1 MFTMNKNINIT
12 YREAINSVIIQEMR
26 RDKNVF
32 LYGLDVADHKRIFGS
47 TKGLVEEF
55 GSGRCF
61 GTPLSEDAMTGFGV
75 GATLMGLRPIFVHIR
90 ADFLFLCLNQIANI
104 ISSYRYLSGGKIK
117 IPFVIRAIMGR
128 GWGQGAQH
136 SKSIHSILA
145 HLPGIKVV
153 MPTRPIDAK
162 GLFVSAIRDGNPVVI
177 LEHRWL
183 YDTLGDVPQNENFSI
198 PIGEPNILR
207 RGKHLTIMAVS
218 WMNID
223 ALRAA
228 EILEK
233 KQGISI
239 EIIDPRTII
248 PLNYSLIYKSVE
260 KTGHLIVADYDWLNC
275 GFSAEVS
282 ARVSEHCFSKLKSP
296 VSRLGFAATP
306 TPTTR
311 SLEDVFYPNAINIIK
326 TVEKKLKLPAT
337 DLSDETFYSYENKFK
352 GPF

>member
-1 MFTMNKNINIT
+1 MNKTTVIS
-12 YREAINSVIIQEMR
+12 YREAINTAIAQEMR
-26 RDKNVF
+26 HDQNVF
-32 LYGLDVADHKRIFGS
+32 VYGLDVSDHKRIFGS

-55 GSGRCF
+55 GASRCF
-61 GTPLSEDAMTGFGV
+61 GTPLSEDAMTGLGV
-75 GATLMGLRPIFVHIR
+75 GAAISGLRPIFIHIR
-90 ADFLFLCLNQIANI
+90 ADFMYLCLNQIANI

-117 IPFVIRAIMGR
+117 IPLVIRAVMGR

-153 MPTRPIDAK
+153 MPTRPTDAK
-162 GLFVSAIRDGNPVVI
+162 GLMISAIRDDNPVVV

-183 YDTLGDVPQNENFSI
+183 YDTVGDVPTDDNFQI
-198 PIGEPNILR
+198 PIGEPNVLR
-207 RGKHLTIMAVS
+207 SGKDLTIVATS

-223 ALRAA
+223 ALKAA

-233 KQGISI
+233 KQSLDI
-239 EIIDPRTII
+239 EIIDPRTIS
-248 PLNYSLIYKSVE
+248 PLNYDIIYQSVK

-275 GFSAEVS
+275 SFSAEVA
-282 ARVSEHCFSKLKSP
+282 ARVSEQCFTDLKSP
-296 VSRLGFAATP
+296 VTRLGFAFTP

-311 SLEDVFYPNAINIIK
+311 SLEDCFYPNAITIIK
-326 TVEKKLKLPAT
+326 TVEKKLKLSAT
-337 DLSDETFYSYENKFK
+337 DLSDETFYTYENKFK

>member
-1 MFTMNKNINIT
+1 MNKKIVAT
-12 YREAINSVIIQEMR
+12 YRDAINTAIAQEMR

-32 LYGLDVADHKRIFGS
+32 VYGLDVSDHKRIFGS

-55 GSGRCF
+55 GSTRCF

-75 GATLMGLRPIFVHIR
+75 GAALNGLRPIFVHIR

-117 IPFVIRAIMGR
+117 IPLVIRAVMGR

-153 MPTRPIDAK
+153 MPTRPADAK
-162 GLFVSAIRDGNPVVI
+162 GLLVSAIRDDNPVIV

-183 YDTLGDVPQNENFSI
+183 YDTLGNIPQEENFSI
-198 PIGEPNILR
+198 PIGEPHILR
-207 RGKHLTIMAVS
+207 RGNHLTILAVS

-223 ALRAA
+223 ALKAA

-233 KQGISI
+233 KQGIHI
-239 EIIDPRTII
+239 EVIDPRTIL
-248 PLNYSLIYKSVE
+248 PLNYDLIYKSVN

-275 GFSAEVS
+275 GFSAEVA
-282 ARVSEHCFSKLKSP
+282 ARVSEQCFSELKSA

-311 SLEDVFYPNAINIIK
+311 NLEDAFYSNAISIIK
-326 TVEKKLKLPAT
+326 TVEKKLKLKET
-337 DLSDETFYSYENKFK
+337 DLSDEAFYTYENKFK

>member
-1 MFTMNKNINIT
+1 MFAMNKNINIT
-12 YREAINSVIIQEMR
+12 YREAINSAIIQEMR

-47 TKGLVEEF
+47 TQGLVEKF
-55 GSGRCF
+55 GPERCF

-75 GATLMGLRPIFVHIR
+75 GAALMGLRPIYVHIR

-117 IPFVIRAIMGR
+117 IPLVIRAIMGR

-153 MPTRPIDAK
+153 MPTQPADAK
-162 GLFVSAIRDGNPVVI
+162 GLLVSAIHDGNPVIV

-183 YDTLGDVPQNENFSI
+183 YDTIGTVPVDKNFMI
-198 PIGEPNILR
+198 PIGEPHLLQH
-207 RGKHLTIMAVS
+207 GKDITVVATS
-218 WMNID
+218 WMNIE
-223 ALRAA
+223 ALKAA
-228 EILEK
+228 KIMKK
-233 KQGISI
+233 KQGVSI
-239 EIIDPRTII
+239 EIIDPRTIT
-248 PLNYSLIYKSVE
+248 PLNYDLIYKSVE

-275 GFSAEVS
+275 GFSAEVV
-282 ARVSEHCFSKLKSP
+282 ARVSEYCFSKLKSP
-296 VSRLGFAATP
+296 VVRLGFAATP
-306 TPTTR
+306 TPTAR
-311 SLEDVFYPNAINIIK
+311 SLEDAFYPNAISIIK
-326 TVEKKLKLPAT
+326 TVERKLKLPAT
-337 DLSDETFYSYENKFK
+337 DLLDETFYSYENKFK